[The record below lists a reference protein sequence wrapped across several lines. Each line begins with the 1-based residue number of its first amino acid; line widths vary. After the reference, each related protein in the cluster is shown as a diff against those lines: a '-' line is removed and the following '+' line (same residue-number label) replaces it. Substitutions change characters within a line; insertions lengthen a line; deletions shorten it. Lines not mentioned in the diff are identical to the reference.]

1 MEAKREDNINID
13 YIEQAGKALKT
24 IVFIVLIIILLPLIG
39 FFVAYS
45 SSYNVDTIKQTLWIV
60 GFISIILV
68 CIVLIKFYQAGDN
81 LENVVVRLKTNQALT
96 NALIK
101 SNNIQLAP
109 KFQINDV
116 VLHIKT
122 NKVYT
127 IIDLE
132 LTDNFYLYYFNEFNC
147 YPENELKFLELETE
161 KSLLL
166 KILPYINLGNG
177 FFKDNNGNPI
187 YF

>member
-81 LENVVVRLKTNQALT
+81 LENAKSIKQVSESGKPNTEDEISLKT
-96 NALIK
+96 IK
-101 SNNIQLAP
+101 FVKYYLVLQ
-109 KFQINDV
+109 QI
-116 VLHIKT
+116 
-122 NKVYT
+122 
-127 IIDLE
+127 
-132 LTDNFYLYYFNEFNC
+132 
-147 YPENELKFLELETE
+147 
-161 KSLLL
+161 
-166 KILPYINLGNG
+166 
-177 FFKDNNGNPI
+177 
-187 YF
+187 

>member
-81 LENVVVRLKTNQALT
+81 LENAKSIKQVSESGKPNTENEISLKTIKFLKYSTDKGIVEIAPGTAANI
-96 NALIK
+96 NALSGACISLRGQKAFLNGQPATNGKYNYGFMKNFHIENGIVIK
-101 SNNIQLAP
+101 
-109 KFQINDV
+109 
-116 VLHIKT
+116 
-122 NKVYT
+122 
-127 IIDLE
+127 
-132 LTDNFYLYYFNEFNC
+132 
-147 YPENELKFLELETE
+147 
-161 KSLLL
+161 
-166 KILPYINLGNG
+166 G
-177 FFKDNNGNPI
+177 
-187 YF
+187 